1 MFWRVPKSVFFK
13 GITVWEIYGIVGVLG
28 FAFHLLLRRSHQSPE
43 RTPRNRKQAANPR
56 AAHTGTEGDSGE
68 SFPEGRYW
76 FLNVEIRWSPKG
88 DISYLQKFFLTYV
101 GGRAPLHL
109 QEDLCGT
116 ALLST
121 EWLRSDSRRTAVGLD
136 LDVEALDWCM
146 ENNVNKVGADLSE
159 CELRMQRRFPNF
171 TYTWEQAGFYI
182 LQRKA
187 RIGLHF
193 IRGTRAMRRRQFY
206 SANGFVLGN
215 RATDRFLL
223 FFEGCKIQL
232 APTYTGNI

>member
-1 MFWRVPKSVFFK
+1 MNRRFHPDSVDSQSRFEK
-13 GITVWEIYGIVGVLG
+13 TTVVRFSLYQ
-28 FAFHLLLRRSHQSPE
+28 QSV
-43 RTPRNRKQAANPR
+43 Q
-56 AAHTGTEGDSGE
+56 DCS
-68 SFPEGRYW
+68 RYW

-187 RIGLHF
+187 RISGHCRRLKIVWKKLDLSEFTFGSVKCQTVRILKALKVLVVVVHF
-193 IRGTRAMRRRQFY
+193 WTHNFRCYASNLCFFFIFCGNQRGT
-206 SANGFVLGN
+206 G
-215 RATDRFLL
+215 
-223 FFEGCKIQL
+223 
-232 APTYTGNI
+232 